1 MSPTQYQSIFESKK
15 IKVVAG
21 DLTLPR
27 LGLSEDTIAELRC
40 STQVI
45 IHSASS
51 INLRKSLPQ
60 VATTILD
67 PSLALAEIAL
77 ECPHL
82 EHMAYISTAYA
93 NTHLHMLHSGTDTFV
108 SEQIHPLRS
117 NGGDTTAF
125 EIEDLQRAGTTP
137 EYQFHKFPFPYAYA
151 KHLTERALISLF
163 AQHGKSDKLLIVRPS
178 IIGPALRDPYP
189 YYEIRGSAPATS
201 WLAAVVTSP
210 SLCITFCS
218 RFADPARQ
226 SNIDE
231 VPVDV
236 VVNRIMMHISH
247 RSSGVVHAVAGQRGR
262 RSFENMWAKA
272 MTERRIPWR
281 PSVSWRDV
289 DWDDGGLHLIAKAF
303 KIVGTSFL
311 FEDVKVYDV
320 WNKMSDADKAAF
332 PLFLESPEQS
342 GDVCRRREDVRK
354 QVEKYFRKKKWP
366 GFVVGF
372 LLHNLIHA
380 KV

>member
-1 MSPTQYQSIFESKK
+1 M
-15 IKVVAG
+15 
-21 DLTLPR
+21 
-27 LGLSEDTIAELRC
+27 RC

-51 INLRKSLPQ
+51 INLRKSLPE
-60 VATTILD
+60 VATSIVD
-67 PSLALAEIAL
+67 PSLALAELSL

-82 EHMAYISTAYA
+82 ERLAYISTAYA

-108 SEQIHPLRS
+108 SEQVHPLRS
-117 NGGDTTAF
+117 SGGDSTIF
-125 EIEDLQRAGTTP
+125 EIEDLHTAGTTP
-137 EYQFHKFPFPYAYA
+137 EYQYHNFPFAYAYA
-151 KHLTERALISLF
+151 KHLTERALLSLF

-201 WLAAVVTSP
+201 WIAAVVTSP
-210 SLCITFCS
+210 SLRIAFCS
-218 RFADPARQ
+218 RFPDPARQ

-231 VPVDV
+231 IPVDLA
-236 VVNRIMMHISH
+236 VNRILMHVSH
-247 RSSGVVHAVAGQRGR
+247 RTAGVVHAVAGQRGR

-272 MTERRIPWR
+272 MLERRIPWR
-281 PSVSWRDV
+281 PSVGWRAV
-289 DWDDGGLHLIAKAF
+289 DWNDEGLHPIAKAF
-303 KIVGTSFL
+303 KVVGTSFL
-311 FEDVKVYDV
+311 FEDVRAYDV
-320 WNKMSDADKAAF
+320 WNKMSDEDKATF

-342 GDVCRRREDVRK
+342 GDITRRREDVRR
-354 QVEKYFRKKKWP
+354 QVERYFRKKKWP

-372 LLHNLIHA
+372 LIHSLIHA

>member
-1 MSPTQYQSIFESKK
+1 M
-15 IKVVAG
+15 VAG
-21 DLTLPR
+21 DLKLPR
-27 LGLSEDTIAELRC
+27 LGLSEDTITELRC

-51 INLRKSLPQ
+51 INLRKSLPE
-60 VATTILD
+60 VATSIVD
-67 PSLALAEIAL
+67 PSLALAELSL

-82 EHMAYISTAYA
+82 ERLAYISTAYA

-108 SEQIHPLRS
+108 SEQVHPLRS
-117 NGGDTTAF
+117 SGGDSTIF
-125 EIEDLQRAGTTP
+125 EIEDLHTAGTTP
-137 EYQFHKFPFPYAYA
+137 EYQYHNFPFAYAYA
-151 KHLTERALISLF
+151 KHLTERALLSLF

-210 SLCITFCS
+210 SLRIAFCS
-218 RFADPARQ
+218 RFPDPARQ

-231 VPVDV
+231 IPVDV
-236 VVNRIMMHISH
+236 AVNRILMHVSH
-247 RSSGVVHAVAGQRGR
+247 RTAGVVHAVAGQRGR

-272 MTERRIPWR
+272 MLERRIPWR
-281 PSVSWRDV
+281 PSVGWRAV
-289 DWDDGGLHLIAKAF
+289 DWNDEGLHPIAKAF
-303 KIVGTSFL
+303 KVVGTSFL
-311 FEDVKVYDV
+311 FEDVRAYDV
-320 WNKMSDADKAAF
+320 WNKMSDEDKATF

-342 GDVCRRREDVRK
+342 GDITRRREDVRR
-354 QVEKYFRKKKWP
+354 QVERYFRKKKWP

-372 LLHNLIHA
+372 LIHSLIHA